1 MLFQT
6 QDLSMRGVSTR
17 DLHTPGIYR
26 GPFAEVGPVSW
37 GGRKGCQTL
46 PHAECGLRT
55 SSTHYPWDPVRNAGP

>member
-46 PHAECGLRT
+46 PCRVWSEDQQHPL
-55 SSTHYPWDPVRNAGP
+55 PVGPC